1 VGIQTF
7 YFVEFPGFLPQLRAL
22 PSTDGAYFNHSEKAC
37 QIFFVLPVPVFMP
50 ILGGR
55 LGRWVLAAL
64 YSFANV
70 I

>member
-37 QIFFVLPVPVFMP
+37 QIFFVPPGPVFTS

-55 LGRWVLAAL
+55 LGRRVLAAL
-64 YSFANV
+64 YSFANA